1 MEPFPELHETMQ
13 ILNFYSL
20 YQDRY
25 IKCIKRPEILL
36 NLVHSSELQAAV
48 DGPCLS

>member
-1 MEPFPELHETMQ
+1 MEPFPELLETMQ

-25 IKCIKRPEILL
+25 IKCIKSSEILL
-36 NLVHSSELQAAV
+36 NLVYYSEL
-48 DGPCLS
+48 